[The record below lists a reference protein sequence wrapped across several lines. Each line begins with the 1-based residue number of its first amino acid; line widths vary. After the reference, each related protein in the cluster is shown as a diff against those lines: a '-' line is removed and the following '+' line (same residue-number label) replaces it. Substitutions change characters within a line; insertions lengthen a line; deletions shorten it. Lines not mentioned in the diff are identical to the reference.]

1 MAIRAAKAAGA
12 LGVEVDLRFTAD
24 GVGVLSHDADI
35 ERATGRPGL
44 VRAMTL
50 AQLREID
57 FSATHRNRDRFPNE
71 KVRAFRTATACQ
83 ASLAAKFTAT
93 SALQLTSLRF
103 RRWRRR

>member
-35 ERATGRPGL
+35 ERATGRSGL

-71 KVRAFRTATACQ
+71 KVRAPRTATACL
-83 ASLAAKFTAT
+83 ASLAAKYTAT
-93 SALQLTSLRF
+93 APYS
-103 RRWRRR
+103 